1 MCSYRRCQSSTVQ
14 ARVPYSR
21 RVLLHHRGSALM
33 NIRNANAIFV
43 AKKKKKF
50 SSPAWALQRVVLRL
64 PLYPTY
70 LPGRRIEHGGRFC
83 RRHITEKLFWVGRAG
98 HPGQV
103 VGKNDEGKSFF
114 TVDLQRLYSF
124 VLLNIWMNVF
134 SCESLSAPNTEINY
148 SICPLYF
155 LLEVHPYTRPMRCW
169 RAVLLCSDGCS
180 WVFFLAGLF
189 SHLSPFS
196 PINSEKSLLGGRTF
210 LLIIIVVVVLSLS
223 L

>member
-103 VGKNDEGKSFF
+103 VGKNDEGKSFLLWIYSVC
-114 TVDLQRLYSF
+114 TVLFYLIF
-124 VLLNIWMNVF
+124 EW
-134 SCESLSAPNTEINY
+134 T
-148 SICPLYF
+148 YF
-155 LLEVHPYTRPMRCW
+155 PVDRCQH
-169 RAVLLCSDGCS
+169 RMLKYITVYVPC
-180 WVFFLAGLF
+180 
-189 SHLSPFS
+189 
-196 PINSEKSLLGGRTF
+196 TF
-210 LLIIIVVVVLSLS
+210 C
-223 L
+223 